1 MEKQKI
7 IYYLLHKKEF
17 NYSFILEFNIRN
29 IVSKEFIRTF
39 DFYYEFIY
47 IFFAIIYNFFNAS
60 QRV

>member
-1 MEKQKI
+1 MKNRNI
-7 IYYLLHKKEF
+7 NNLLHKKEF

-29 IVSKEFIRTF
+29 IVMKEFIRTF
-39 DFYYEFIY
+39 DFYYGFIY